1 VIALSE
7 PRARA
12 GAAAQQAMGGWLPGV
27 RGRERRA
34 LSLAAAVLALALLL
48 AYGVLPFARRWS
60 AREAVIA
67 TRSAQLARVRGLI
80 ASESTLAGAVRD
92 RESRLGVSGPRPIE
106 ARTPALAAA
115 GLETALQ
122 AAALS
127 SGVQLQQLEVAEQGA
142 PGRDEA
148 NGGAGDALPAVSATL
163 VALGDVHG
171 LAALLD
177 ALRRGSVLLEVTT
190 FSAQATPGPR
200 GEALLQLTVGVRAPW
215 SARRSAR
222 WSARRSGP

>member
-1 VIALSE
+1 VSALLE

-12 GAAAQQAMGGWLPGV
+12 GAGAAQQTMGGWLPGV
-27 RGRERRA
+27 SARARRT
-34 LSLAAAVLALALLL
+34 LSLGAAVLALALLL
-48 AYGVLPFARRWS
+48 AYGALPFAQRWS
-60 AREAVIA
+60 AREALIEA
-67 TRSAQLARVRGLI
+67 RSAQLARVRGLI
-80 ASESTLAGAVRD
+80 VSESTLADAVRQ

-115 GLETALQ
+115 ALQTALQ
-122 AAALS
+122 GAAFS
-127 SGVQLQQLEVAEQGA
+127 SGLQLQQIEVTERGA
-142 PGRDEA
+142 SAPDDA
-148 NGGAGDALPAVSATL
+148 NGGSGDALPAVSATL

-222 WSARRSGP
+222 RSGP